1 MGSAYIS
8 LDIHVN
14 GEQYR
19 SVKAKGLSGHGQLF
33 QKDPNSISTS
43 RAMCVTFIGRR
54 TPLGVYVT
62 RYITR
67 STYVSQVPFLSFHI
81 SSGRC
86 GRNDIF
92 TEASAPTSALKI
104 FVFVT
109 SCKWQDRVKS
119 P

>member
-1 MGSAYIS
+1 M
-8 LDIHVN
+8 N

-33 QKDPNSISTS
+33 PKDPNSISTFQS
-43 RAMCVTFIGRR
+43 DVCYIYRSSDTS
-54 TPLGVYVT
+54 GVYVT

-67 STYVSQVPFLSFHI
+67 STCVSQVPFLSFHI

-92 TEASAPTSALKI
+92 TEASAPTSTLKI

-109 SCKWQDRVKS
+109 SCKWQDPVKS